1 MAQLCIT
8 IPVGSV
14 TRVVDGVCGFF
25 NYQATILPPVGDPF
39 PNPETKNQFAQRMLV
54 VAVKSW
60 VKTFES
66 SQAADTARTAANAD
80 ADLVSIT

>member
-1 MAQLCIT
+1 MATISIT
-8 IPVGSV
+8 IPNASL

-25 NYQATILPPVGDPF
+25 NYQAFIQPLIGPPE

-60 VKTFES
+60 IKTFES
-66 SQAADTARTAANAD
+66 QQAADAARLAANAS
-80 ADLVSIT
+80 ADLIDIT